1 MSIIE
6 NPFLNNKTTFTF
18 FDETEG
24 TNIEINQ
31 LNVHKYFSNVYILA
45 KRNNA
50 TIPCE
55 FYNMQVNKEIFEQ
68 VNSILIIYR
77 VSIAILKN
85 KTHFNSCIM
94 MSDKQLEQ
102 YNIFNYELKDKNII
116 VPIFN
121 IEYKNLLK
129 YLEQYESTNTLQ
141 NIYNIKVLN
150 GYFDNFKS
158 DNFICEII
166 DNLKDSFYW
175 TSKNNCLINMTN
187 KFRDRTFS
195 FQSMRMTD
203 RNIALIVNKIFDK
216 KITCDSKNVD
226 YIKDIDM
233 KSDNETNY
241 QYYKQKSEF
250 EPEIET
256 NFTYSDI
263 NQLFSVL
270 NEKQQFFLFANLI
283 VSKKY
288 CALVINNKH
297 VLKIMKQTIKNFAPL
312 FKYLMS
318 YAWIKFYMDENTKK
332 TWTKTSDDFI
342 FDINTASELP
352 SFPFNPHKPKEN
364 PYSTVLV
371 SDAELKP
378 SENICGINDY
388 SNLYDSNKICNFDEF
403 RFRMNTFCTGTADNN
418 LFEGFDFNKYK
429 VGITGSLITACI
441 QKFHPLMS
449 RFLTCNNQV
458 EIFNKFFNEYYPNS
472 DIDVMFMAKDNFEF
486 IKNVKVFY
494 DIIVHN
500 ICKFNAPYVNHLH
513 IKLVLNKIGYIFVN
527 ESFINNNIKFEDSL
541 KVVDKVK
548 YVIENI
554 NEDSIKLKFRP
565 YYEQLCVQQYNEL
578 LKKYSDIE
586 IIQLKKIY
594 PDIFILDNID
604 FRIYVNQNTNK
615 FKSTK
620 NNKYSKGPV
629 CQNNTDEINL
639 VFTYKYTI
647 ESPYL
652 IHNFELF
659 SIKYD
664 DFFSV
669 VSKFHLP
676 CVRGYYNGSN
686 VYLTP
691 SCISAHMTYMNLDYK
706 YITGSKDPFD
716 IINKNRMRGFGTWL
730 NPNEKKL
737 FVKYSREVPFW
748 NNLYTV
754 NAKATEQQA
763 NNSIVGPVLLN
774 HKLFR
779 PRLYNAES
787 YVNNMFV
794 DTINRYNDSVAI
806 SLFHDSKG
814 VIECTQDKFKSIEIK
829 GINWNTFVS
838 INKDGYIVPL
848 KKWIINATWD
858 IYTSDYKTPEFK
870 NEKTKICKS
879 TDCDKKYDENMIFT
893 L

>member
-6 NPFLNNKTTFTF
+6 NPFLNNKTTITY
-18 FDETEG
+18 FDESEG

-31 LNVHKYFSNVYILA
+31 TNAHKYVSNVYVLV
-45 KRNNA
+45 KKNN
-50 TIPCE
+50 TFVPCE
-55 FYNMQVNKEIFEQ
+55 FYNMQVDKDIFEQ
-68 VNSILIIYR
+68 VNSALIIYK
-77 VSIAILKN
+77 VNVAILKN
-85 KTHFNSCIM
+85 KNHFDSCII
-94 MSDKQLEQ
+94 MSDKQLKE
-102 YNIFNYELKDKNII
+102 YNIFNYELTSKNII

-121 IEYKNLLK
+121 IEYKNLCK

-141 NIYNIKVLN
+141 NIYNTKVLN
-150 GYFDNFKS
+150 EYFNIDNTKS
-158 DNFICEII
+158 NDFICQII
-166 DNLKDSFYW
+166 NNLKYSLYW
-175 TSKNNCLINMTN
+175 TNENNCLINMTS
-187 KFRDRTFS
+187 KFKDRTFS

-203 RNIALIVNKIFDK
+203 KNIASIVNKIFDK
-216 KITCDSKNVD
+216 KITNDAKKAD
-226 YIKDIDM
+226 YIKEIDIKTND
-233 KSDNETNY
+233 KNDYKYHNSESETDN
-241 QYYKQKSEF
+241 S
-250 EPEIET
+250 
-256 NFTYSDI
+256 FTHHDI

-270 NEKQQFFLFANLI
+270 NEKQQFILFANLI
-283 VSKKY
+283 VSKKF

-297 VLKIMKQTIKNFAPL
+297 ILKIMKQTIKTFAPL

-318 YAWIKFYMDENTKK
+318 YAWIRFYIDENTKK

-342 FDINTASELP
+342 FDIDTASELP
-352 SFPFNPHKPKEN
+352 DFPFNPHKPKEN
-364 PYSTVLV
+364 PYSPILV
-371 SDAELKP
+371 SDIELNP

-388 SNLYDSNKICNFDEF
+388 SHLYDSNKICNLDEF
-403 RFRMNTFCTGTADNN
+403 RFRMNIFCTGNSEYN
-418 LFEGFDFNKYK
+418 LFDGFDFNKYK

-449 RFLTCNNQV
+449 RFLNCSTHA
-458 EIFNKFFNEYYPNS
+458 ERFTKYFNEYYASS

-494 DIIVHN
+494 NNIIQN
-500 ICKFNAPYVNHLH
+500 IYKINGDHVNPLH
-513 IKLVLNKIGYIFVN
+513 IKLILNKIGYIFVN
-527 ESFINNNIKFEDSL
+527 ESFIINNIKFDEDIG
-541 KVVDKVK
+541 DKVK
-548 YVIENI
+548 YVIDNI

-565 YYEQLCVQQYNEL
+565 YYEQLCTQKYNEL
-578 LKKYSDIE
+578 IKNYSDTE
-586 IIQLKKIY
+586 ITQLKETY
-594 PDIFILDNID
+594 PDFFTLDNVD

-620 NNKYSKGPV
+620 NYV

-652 IHNFELF
+652 IHNLELF

-730 NPNEKKL
+730 NQNEKKL

-748 NNLYTV
+748 NNLYTI
-754 NAKATEQQA
+754 NQKATEQYA
-763 NNSIVGPVLLN
+763 INSIVGTVSLN
-774 HKLFR
+774 HKIFR
-779 PRLYNAES
+779 PRLYNMES
-787 YVNNMFV
+787 YTNNIFV
-794 DTINRYNDSVAI
+794 DTINRYNDSVAT
-806 SLFHDSKG
+806 SLFHESSS
-814 VIECTQDKFKSIEIK
+814 ITECTQRKFKSIEIK
-829 GINWNTFVS
+829 GINWDNFVS
-838 INKDGYIVPL
+838 IDKYGYIVPL
-848 KKWIINATWD
+848 KKWIIDATWN
-858 IYTSDYKTPEFK
+858 IYVSDYKTSELKHGQTYEPK
-870 NEKTKICKS
+870 NSINKF
-879 TDCDKKYDENMIFT
+879 DENMTFT
-893 L
+893 F